1 MVSIYS
7 LAFVS
12 KRKPRSRE
20 VEDLAEIDLV
30 RAVDLASILTSGARA
45 TIVRA
50 SMHITSTVVLTYTM

>member
-30 RAVDLASILTSGARA
+30 DLASILTSGARA

-50 SMHITSTVVLTYTM
+50 T

>member
-20 VEDLAEIDLV
+20 VEDLAEIDL
-30 RAVDLASILTSGARA
+30 VDLASILTSGARA

>member
-12 KRKPRSRE
+12 KRKPRSQE
-20 VEDLAEIDLV
+20 VEDLAEIDL
-30 RAVDLASILTSGARA
+30 VDLASILTSGARA